1 MKKIK
6 QQNGIAL
13 LMAIMIVALVAII
26 SVDMITQRQLQI
38 YRTANLY
45 FRDQAYQFCL
55 GIERWGISALYQDF
69 EKDKKES
76 RMVDTHQDIWNTALV
91 DFDVEQATIEGEIF
105 DLQGRFNLNN
115 LILDGK
121 VQVKWMASY
130 KRLLASLDLPVSLA
144 DTLADWIDTNEQ
156 PTGSS
161 GAEDIYYIA
170 LPAPYRAANQPLV
183 HLSELLLIKDYSP
196 EVYNTLKPYVF
207 VAKLVTPVNIN
218 TSSVAVLMAVI
229 PSLSD
234 GQADSLISQIQSE
247 PFLSVA
253 EFLKE
258 SAIED
263 KAIEVSQVSVLS
275 NFYVVNSHAL
285 IDKTKVSL
293 QSVLNRNEQGQ
304 IQVISRQETLLY
316 ENLSRQKESE

>member
-1 MKKIK
+1 MKKINRQK
-6 QQNGIAL
+6 GIAL

-207 VAKLVTPVNIN
+207 VAKPVTPVNIN
-218 TSSVAVLMAVI
+218 TSSAAVLMAVI

>member
-1 MKKIK
+1 MKKINRQK
-6 QQNGIAL
+6 GIAL

-55 GIERWGISALYQDF
+55 GIERWGISALRQDF

-76 RMVDTHQDIWNTALV
+76 RMVDTHQDIWNSVLV

-170 LPAPYRAANQPLV
+170 LQQPYRAANQPLL

-207 VAKLVTPVNIN
+207 VAKPATPVNIN
-218 TSSVAVLMAVI
+218 TSSATVLKAII
-229 PSLSD
+229 PDLSD
-234 GQADSLISQIQSE
+234 SLADSLINQIQSK
-247 PFLSVA
+247 PFLSVD

-258 SAIED
+258 SAFQD
-263 KAIEVSQVSVLS
+263 KAIEASQVSVLS

-293 QSVLNRNEQGQ
+293 QSVLNRNEQGH

>member
-1 MKKIK
+1 MKKINR
-6 QQNGIAL
+6 QNGIAL

-207 VAKLVTPVNIN
+207 VAKPVTPVNIN
-218 TSSVAVLMAVI
+218 TSSAAVLMAVI